1 MLHIK
6 SHPCIA
12 MLLAFGVIGSTAF
25 YEATMTQPR
34 ADPASDPMPY
44 AQTGTKPREKASVYW
59 VGHSLV
65 EGKVQTSSGEIDL
78 MRLVGRFAKEK
89 GRDYKMGDH
98 TLWGASMSALWR
110 GRPYG
115 YDRDASEM
123 VPKREA
129 FEKDAGAFDTLVVTE
144 GIPLARS
151 LDVEYSA
158 YFLRRF
164 ACTLLGATPDARILL
179 YQTWV
184 HYQGSDPHA
193 KYGPAH
199 LYDWR
204 KAMTEERKVWEKLAD
219 QASKPPVRAPGGL
232 LSYIGISASSD
243 GGCDR
248 AFPVDI
254 VPVGNAFLALDS
266 RLAAPQPGDSFDMVD
281 GVRITTGD
289 LFANAYVDWPKD
301 WPLAEGAKPPDLDQK
316 LKALTRRVPSKDL
329 DDIHLGELGIYVAA
343 LVHFASIYR
352 EPPFGLSHP
361 EWLTP
366 AAARTVECIA
376 WETVT
381 GDPRS
386 GIEGTADC

>member
-1 MLHIK
+1 
-6 SHPCIA
+6 
-12 MLLAFGVIGSTAF
+12 
-25 YEATMTQPR
+25 
-34 ADPASDPMPY
+34 
-44 AQTGTKPREKASVYW
+44 
-59 VGHSLV
+59 V

-78 MRLVGRFAKEK
+78 MRLVGRFAQEK
-89 GRDYKMGDH
+89 RRDYKIGDH

-164 ACTLLGATPDARILL
+164 ACTLLDATPDARILL

-199 LYDWR
+199 LFDWR
-204 KAMTEERKVWEKLAD
+204 RAMTEQRKVWETLAD
-219 QASKPPVRAPGGL
+219 QAGKPRIRAPGGL
-232 LSYIGISASSD
+232 LSYVGIASYSD

-248 AFPVDI
+248 EFPVEI

-266 RLAAPQPGDSFDMVD
+266 RLASPRPGDRFDKVD
-281 GVRITTGD
+281 GGRITTGD

-301 WPLAEGAKPPDLDQK
+301 WPLAEGTKLPDLDQT
-316 LKALTRRVPSKDL
+316 LKALTRRDSSKDL

-366 AAARTVECIA
+366 DAARTVEYIA

-386 GIEGTADC
+386 GVEGTAER